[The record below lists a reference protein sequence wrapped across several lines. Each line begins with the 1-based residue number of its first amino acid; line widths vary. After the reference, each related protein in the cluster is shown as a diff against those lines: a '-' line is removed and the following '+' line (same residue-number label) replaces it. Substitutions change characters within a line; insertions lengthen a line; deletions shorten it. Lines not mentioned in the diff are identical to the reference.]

1 MKTAVSERLAS
12 LIRETG
18 AVAFGVAQAAP
29 VEPEEWKRFEWWFR
43 RGWQAGMEYMRN
55 YPEIRR
61 DPRLLLD
68 GAQSIVS
75 VAFNYRQ
82 PNPYEGQVATYALGE
97 DYHKVLRRR
106 LKGVVTRLRDEFGGQ
121 WRVCIDSA
129 PILERYWAVKCGVGR
144 RSPLHGNVIV
154 EGVGSMVFLAELI
167 TTLQLEPC
175 SENFVMARAEASPH
189 LLMKG
194 KSKCYPCPTGA
205 LRPGGMVDARRC
217 INYLTIEK
225 RDALSDEEREMVG
238 DAQFGCDACLRKAPE
253 NAGDCCGVLEEFLP
267 LDGLVEFLKGDN
279 DDFPVEK
286 SAVLRKNAKF

>member
-12 LIRETG
+12 LLREAG

-29 VEPEEWKRFEWWFR
+29 VEPEEWKRFEWWLR
-43 RGWQAGMEYMRN
+43 RSWQAGMEYMRN

-75 VAFNYRQ
+75 IAFNYRQ
-82 PNPYEGQVATYALGE
+82 PNPYEGQVAAYALGE

-106 LKGVVTRLRDEFGGQ
+106 LKDVVTRLRDEFGGQ

-144 RSPLHGNVIV
+144 RSPLHGNVII

-175 SENFVMARAEASPH
+175 SENFVMARAQGSPH

-194 KSKCYPCPTGA
+194 KPKCYPCPTGA

-238 DAQFGCDACLRKAPE
+238 DALFGCDACLRKATE
-253 NAGDCCGVLEEFLP
+253 NAGDCCGVIEEFLP